1 MVNGDYVVGFVV
13 LLFDWGCIN
22 LILLDFVDFFACLVG
37 LFICVFVLMLLS
49 WDFGVDCFDCGVF
62 VFV

>member
-22 LILLDFVDFFACLVG
+22 LILLDFVDFLLVWLGCL
-37 LFICVFVLMLLS
+37 
-49 WDFGVDCFDCGVF
+49 F
-62 VFV
+62 VFLF